1 MTQWEKCTYSMKCA
15 QTYSCWQTTSLPSV
29 KLPYIHFFVRW
40 LYFRCICRWC
50 TMHSCFGTRA
60 QSAADGCCDGGF
72 VSGLSNRRGTLH
84 YVPACT
90 LSFGAAHNIQCCT
103 VALDAPRRHG
113 HTYSMCNVHR
123 VAIEFCASIQTLCT
137 VAFTEGHWNNFTSQS
152 LFLAWTLS
160 NWVYKQNG
168 WRDGMRECIEW
179 VALFRRFF
187 FSFFSLY
194 S

>member
-1 MTQWEKCTYSMKCA
+1 MHSVAGAMFLLLLCVRTVFVLRNIYVLRIHTENLGSPFSCGAMTQWEKCTYSMKCA

-50 TMHSCFGTRA
+50 TMHSCFRTRA

-123 VAIEFCASIQTLCT
+123 NRIVWQ
-137 VAFTEGHWNNFTSQS
+137 
-152 LFLAWTLS
+152 
-160 NWVYKQNG
+160 
-168 WRDGMRECIEW
+168 
-179 VALFRRFF
+179 
-187 FSFFSLY
+187 
-194 S
+194 